1 MLKYLDFT
9 ARPYLFL
16 RLYFIIS
23 FIYIVIY
30 LLDYY
35 LIECILINQTTTSD
49 MIVYHCTNNL
59 NVNNPNDSSP
69 NVSNDGVV
77 VNEEINNI
85 ETNVIV
91 DNVNIR
97 NMNISPRT
105 ATAMVNTAFNGTL
118 MGVGMKAG
126 MELAK
131 TQPTLAGKAASLVGG
146 TILGATSILAKDG
159 TALISNKIF
168 SKKEELMS
176 TLDMK
181 NLLGTNTGNDYTDLL
196 AVLQVMHKL
205 ELFFIQLILFYI
217 GIGYFN
223 ESLRKYVV
231 YLPIKLQAW
240 ANK

>member
-1 MLKYLDFT
+1 
-9 ARPYLFL
+9 
-16 RLYFIIS
+16 
-23 FIYIVIY
+23 
-30 LLDYY
+30 
-35 LIECILINQTTTSD
+35 

-59 NVNNPNDSSP
+59 NINNPNDSSP
-69 NVSNDGVV
+69 NVSNEGVI

-85 ETNVIV
+85 ETNVLV

-105 ATAMVNTAFNGTL
+105 AIIIINIIFNGTL
-118 MGVGMKAG
+118 MGVSMKAG

-131 TQPTLAGKAASLVGG
+131 TQPTLAGKAVGG

-159 TALISNKIF
+159 TALISKKIF
-168 SKKEELMS
+168 SNKEELMS

-205 ELFFIQLILFYI
+205 ELFFIQLIIFYI